1 MYKKRKYLYA
11 LFAFMIAALICIP
24 QALQM
29 RTQAAAKP
37 GTVKLNSISAPAYN
51 KINVKWKKTSSAT
64 HYIVYYKKEGTKKW
78 TKIKTLDNSKS
89 SYTHTSSKKYPIVVG
104 QKYTYTVKAY
114 NKNTKKSGSYN
125 KKGLTAYTKPAM
137 VKNIKATYKDGI
149 VTLTWDKAA
158 GADKYLVYR
167 KDNGKWKMLALKNS
181 LSYEDAAY
189 KKGEVNTYMVRGY
202 YSGKKTK
209 GSYDKDGVSV
219 KVPADAA
226 KPTEKPEPTEKP
238 VIPTPTATPSPKPT
252 KVPDPTETPKPTE
265 KPATP
270 TPTATPKPVTPKP
283 TKAPEPTEKPV
294 TPIPTATP
302 TEKPATPTPTATPIP
317 TATPTEKPAT
327 PTPTATPIPTAT
339 PTPTPE
345 PEMSVEE
352 MASEVIRLTNIE
364 RVKAGCS
371 PLQYH
376 AGLQRAAMVRAEEIT
391 RKFSHIRPDG
401 TDSSTALYENG
412 VACDGGENI
421 AAGQKTPEAVVRA
434 WMNSSGHKATMMQ
447 QSITHIGVGV
457 CKSPITGQWLW
468 VQDFSSNPD
477 LKGTVNF
484 NANGGLFISNNSNLV
499 SIVEPV
505 GRDMDIST
513 IETPVK
519 EGYTFNG
526 WTYHESIITKFR
538 VQKRVLEI
546 IATWT
551 PISES

>member
-51 KINVKWKKTSSAT
+51 KINVKWKKTSGAT

-114 NKNTKKSGSYN
+114 NKKTKKAGSYN

-137 VKNIKATYKDGI
+137 VKNIKVAYKDGI

-252 KVPDPTETPKPTE
+252 KAPDPTETPKPTE
-265 KPATP
+265 KPV

-294 TPIPTATP
+294 TPT
-302 TEKPATPTPTATPIP
+302 P

-339 PTPTPE
+339 PTPSPE

-364 RVKAGCS
+364 RVKAGRS

-391 RKFSHIRPDG
+391 RKFSHTRPDG

-477 LKGTVNF
+477 LKGTVIF
-484 NANGGLFISNNSNLV
+484 DADGGVFNSNGSNTLA
-499 SIVEPV
+499 ITGPV
-505 GRDMDIST
+505 DKIIRMSE
-513 IETPVK
+513 IEVPSR
-519 EGYTFNG
+519 EGYTFAG
-526 WTYHESIITKFR
+526 WEDGISGVRIRKNIIKI
-538 VQKRVLEI
+538 L
-546 IATWT
+546 ATWT

>member
-1 MYKKRKYLYA
+1 MKRRRFSFLA
-11 LFAFMIAALICIP
+11 LLMLAVILLMPASI
-24 QALQM
+24 
-29 RTQAAAKP
+29 QAASAP

-114 NKNTKKSGSYN
+114 NKKTKKAGSYN

-137 VKNIKATYKDGI
+137 VKNIKAAYKDGI

-252 KVPDPTETPKPTE
+252 KAPDPTETPKPTE

-270 TPTATPKPVTPKP
+270 TPKPVTPKP

-294 TPIPTATP
+294 TPT
-302 TEKPATPTPTATPIP
+302 P

-339 PTPTPE
+339 PTPSPE

-364 RVKAGCS
+364 RVKAGRS

-391 RKFSHIRPDG
+391 RKFSHTRPDG

-477 LKGTVNF
+477 LKGTVIF
-484 NANGGLFISNNSNLV
+484 DADGGVFNSNGSNTLA
-499 SIVEPV
+499 ITGPV
-505 GRDMDIST
+505 DKIIRMSE
-513 IETPVK
+513 IEVPSR
-519 EGYTFNG
+519 EGYTFAG
-526 WTYHESIITKFR
+526 WEDGISGVRIRKNTIKI
-538 VQKRVLEI
+538 L
-546 IATWT
+546 ATWT

>member
-1 MYKKRKYLYA
+1 MKKRRLLPCL
-11 LFAFMIAALICIP
+11 LFLLAVILVMPASI
-24 QALQM
+24 
-29 RTQAAAKP
+29 QAASAP
-37 GTVKLNSISAPAYN
+37 GTVKLSSISAPAYN
-51 KINVKWKKTSSAT
+51 KINVKWKKTSGAT
-64 HYIVYYKKEGTKKW
+64 HYIVYYKEEGTKKW
-78 TKIKTLDNSKS
+78 IKIKTLDNSKS
-89 SYTHTSSKKYPIVVG
+89 SYTHTSSKKYPVVVG

-114 NKNTKKSGSYN
+114 NTKTKKAGSYN
-125 KKGLTAYTKPAM
+125 KKGLTTYTKPAM
-137 VKNIKATYKDGI
+137 VKNVKASYKDGI
-149 VTLTWDKAA
+149 VTLTWNKAA

-294 TPIPTATP
+294 TPT
-302 TEKPATPTPTATPIP
+302 P

-339 PTPTPE
+339 PTPSPE
-345 PEMSVEE
+345 PEMSVDE

-364 RVKAGCS
+364 RVKAGLS
-371 PLQYH
+371 PLQHH

-391 RKFSHIRPDG
+391 RKFSHTRPDG

-412 VACDGGENI
+412 VSCSCGENI

-434 WMNSSGHKATMMQ
+434 WMNSPGHKAA
-447 QSITHIGVGV
+447 ILDPDATHIGVGV

-468 VQDFSSNPD
+468 VQDFSYNPD
-477 LKGTVNF
+477 IQGTVIF
-484 NANGGLFISNNSNLV
+484 DANGGVFNSNGSNTLV
-499 SIVEPV
+499 ITGPV
-505 GRDMDIST
+505 DKMIRMSE
-513 IETPVK
+513 IEVPSR
-519 EGYTFNG
+519 EGYIFAG
-526 WTYHESIITKFR
+526 WEDGISGVRIRKNTIKI
-538 VQKRVLEI
+538 L
-546 IATWT
+546 ATWT

>member
-1 MYKKRKYLYA
+1 MKKRRFFPCL
-11 LFAFMIAALICIP
+11 LFLLAVILLMPVTI
-24 QALQM
+24 
-29 RTQAAAKP
+29 QAASAP

-51 KINVKWKKTSSAT
+51 KINVKWKKTSGAT

-114 NKNTKKSGSYN
+114 NKKTKKAGSYN

-137 VKNIKATYKDGI
+137 VKNIKAAYKDGI

-202 YSGKKTK
+202 YSGKKAK

-252 KVPDPTETPKPTE
+252 KAPDPTETPKPTE

-270 TPTATPKPVTPKP
+270 
-283 TKAPEPTEKPV
+283 
-294 TPIPTATP
+294 
-302 TEKPATPTPTATPIP
+302 
-317 TATPTEKPAT
+317 TPTEKPAT

-339 PTPTPE
+339 PTPSPE

-364 RVKAGCS
+364 RVKDGAA

-391 RKFSHIRPDG
+391 RKFSHTRPDG
-401 TDSSTALYENG
+401 TTAETVLLDCGVSNG
-412 VACDGGENI
+412 AGENI

-434 WMNSSGHKATMMQ
+434 WMNSSGHRATMLNPNAKY
-447 QSITHIGVGV
+447 IGVGV

-468 VQDFSSNPD
+468 TQEFSYNPD
-477 LKGTVNF
+477 VKGTVIF
-484 NANGGLFISNNSNLV
+484 DADGGTFSNNSSQISISGPEGKMILV
-499 SIVEPV
+499 S
-505 GRDMDIST
+505 S
-513 IETPVK
+513 IEKPIR
-519 EGYTFNG
+519 EGYTFAG
-526 WTYHESIITKFR
+526 WEDGISGVRIRKNTIKI
-538 VQKRVLEI
+538 L
-546 IATWT
+546 ATWT

>member
-51 KINVKWKKTSSAT
+51 KINVKWKKTSGAT

-114 NKNTKKSGSYN
+114 NKKTKKSGSYN

-137 VKNIKATYKDGI
+137 VKNIKAAYKDGI

-252 KVPDPTETPKPTE
+252 KAPDPTETPKPTE
-265 KPATP
+265 KPV

-283 TKAPEPTEKPV
+283 TKAPEPNEKPV
-294 TPIPTATP
+294 TPT
-302 TEKPATPTPTATPIP
+302 P

-339 PTPTPE
+339 PTPSPE

-364 RVKAGCS
+364 RVKAGRS

-391 RKFSHIRPDG
+391 RKFSHTRPDG

-434 WMNSSGHKATMMQ
+434 WMNSSGHKATMMR

-477 LKGTVNF
+477 LKGTVIF
-484 NANGGLFISNNSNLV
+484 DADGGVFNSNGSNTLA
-499 SIVEPV
+499 ITGPV
-505 GRDMDIST
+505 DKIIRMSE
-513 IETPVK
+513 IEVPSR
-519 EGYTFNG
+519 EGYTFAG
-526 WTYHESIITKFR
+526 WEDGISGVRIRKNIIKI
-538 VQKRVLEI
+538 L
-546 IATWT
+546 ATWT

>member
-1 MYKKRKYLYA
+1 MKKRRFFPCL
-11 LFAFMIAALICIP
+11 LFLLAVILLMPASI
-24 QALQM
+24 
-29 RTQAAAKP
+29 QAASAP
-37 GTVKLNSISAPAYN
+37 GTVKLSSISAPAYN
-51 KINVKWKKTSSAT
+51 KINVKWKKTSGAT

-114 NKNTKKSGSYN
+114 NTKTKKSGSYN
-125 KKGLTAYTKPAM
+125 NKGLTAYTKPAM
-137 VKNIKATYKDGI
+137 VKNIKAAYKDGI

-158 GADKYLVYR
+158 GADKYLIYR

-202 YSGKKTK
+202 YSGKKTT

-238 VIPTPTATPSPKPT
+238 VIPTPTATPSPNPT
-252 KVPDPTETPKPTE
+252 KAPDPTETPKPTE

-283 TKAPEPTEKPV
+283 TNVPEPTEKPV

-302 TEKPATPTPTATPIP
+302 TPS
-317 TATPTEKPAT
+317 
-327 PTPTATPIPTAT
+327 
-339 PTPTPE
+339 PE

-364 RVKAGCS
+364 RVKDGAA

-391 RKFSHIRPDG
+391 RKFSHTRPDG
-401 TDSSTALYENG
+401 TTAETVLLDCGVSNG
-412 VACDGGENI
+412 AGENI

-434 WMNSSGHKATMMQ
+434 WMNSSGHRATMLNPNAKY
-447 QSITHIGVGV
+447 IGVGV

-468 VQDFSSNPD
+468 TQEFSYNPD
-477 LKGTVNF
+477 VKGTVIF
-484 NANGGLFISNNSNLV
+484 DADGGTFSNNDSQISISGPEGKMILV
-499 SIVEPV
+499 S
-505 GRDMDIST
+505 S
-513 IETPVK
+513 IEKPTR
-519 EGYTFNG
+519 EGYTFAG
-526 WTYHESIITKFR
+526 WEDGISGVRIRKNTIKI
-538 VQKRVLEI
+538 L
-546 IATWT
+546 ATWT

>member
-1 MYKKRKYLYA
+1 MKKRRLLPCL
-11 LFAFMIAALICIP
+11 LFLLAVILVMPASI
-24 QALQM
+24 
-29 RTQAAAKP
+29 QAASAP
-37 GTVKLNSISAPAYN
+37 GTVKLSSISAPAYN
-51 KINVKWKKTSSAT
+51 KINVKWKKTSGAT
-64 HYIVYYKKEGTKKW
+64 HYIVYYKEEGTKKW
-78 TKIKTLDNSKS
+78 IKIKTLDNSKS
-89 SYTHTSSKKYPIVVG
+89 SYTHTSSKKYPVVVG

-114 NKNTKKSGSYN
+114 NTKTKKAGSYN
-125 KKGLTAYTKPAM
+125 KKGFTTYTKPAM
-137 VKNIKATYKDGI
+137 VKNVKASYKDGI
-149 VTLTWDKAA
+149 VTLTWNKAA

-189 KKGEVNTYMVRGY
+189 KKGEVNTYMVRSY

-219 KVPADAA
+219 KVPANAA
-226 KPTEKPEPTEKP
+226 KPTEKPEATEKP

-252 KVPDPTETPKPTE
+252 KVP
-265 KPATP
+265 
-270 TPTATPKPVTPKP
+270 
-283 TKAPEPTEKPV
+283 EPTEKPV
-294 TPIPTATP
+294 TPTPIATP
-302 TEKPATPTPTATPIP
+302 
-317 TATPTEKPAT
+317 TPTEKPAT

-339 PTPTPE
+339 PTPAAPTPT

-364 RVKAGCS
+364 RVKAGRS

-477 LKGTVNF
+477 LKGTVIF
-484 NANGGLFISNNSNLV
+484 DADGGVFSSNGSNTLAV
-499 SIVEPV
+499 TGPV
-505 GRDMDIST
+505 GKIIYSSE
-513 IETPVK
+513 IEVPSK
-519 EGYTFNG
+519 EGYSFNG
-526 WTYHESIITKFR
+526 WEENLRSIRIQSRPDK
-538 VQKRVLEI
+538 V

>member
-51 KINVKWKKTSSAT
+51 KINVKWKKTSGAT

-114 NKNTKKSGSYN
+114 NKKTKKSGSYN

-137 VKNIKATYKDGI
+137 VKNIKAAYKDGI

-181 LSYEDAAY
+181 LSYEDVAY

-252 KVPDPTETPKPTE
+252 KAPDPTETPKPTE
-265 KPATP
+265 KPVTP

-294 TPIPTATP
+294 TPT
-302 TEKPATPTPTATPIP
+302 P

-339 PTPTPE
+339 PTPSPE

-364 RVKAGCS
+364 RVKAGRS

-477 LKGTVNF
+477 LKGTVIF
-484 NANGGLFISNNSNLV
+484 DADGGVFNSNGSNTLA
-499 SIVEPV
+499 ITGPV
-505 GRDMDIST
+505 DKIIRMSE
-513 IETPVK
+513 IEVPSR
-519 EGYTFNG
+519 EGYTFAG
-526 WTYHESIITKFR
+526 WEDGISGVRIRKNIIKI
-538 VQKRVLEI
+538 L
-546 IATWT
+546 ATWT

>member
-1 MYKKRKYLYA
+1 MKKRRFFPCL
-11 LFAFMIAALICIP
+11 LFLLAVILLMPASI
-24 QALQM
+24 
-29 RTQAAAKP
+29 QAASAP

-114 NKNTKKSGSYN
+114 NKKTKKSGSYN

-137 VKNIKATYKDGI
+137 VKNIKAAYKDGI

-209 GSYDKDGVSV
+209 GNYDKDGVSV

-252 KVPDPTETPKPTE
+252 KAPDPTETPKPTE
-265 KPATP
+265 KPV

-294 TPIPTATP
+294 TPT
-302 TEKPATPTPTATPIP
+302 P

-339 PTPTPE
+339 PTPSPE

-364 RVKAGCS
+364 RVKAGRS

-412 VACDGGENI
+412 VSCSCGENI

-434 WMNSSGHKATMMQ
+434 WMNSPGHKAA
-447 QSITHIGVGV
+447 ILDPDATHIGVGV

-468 VQDFSSNPD
+468 VQDFSYNPD
-477 LKGTVNF
+477 LKGTVSF
-484 NANGGLFISNNSNLV
+484 NANGGVFQSNNNGFISL
-499 SIVEPV
+499 VEPV
-505 GRDMDIST
+505 GKDIDIST
-513 IETPVK
+513 IEIPER
-519 EGYTFNG
+519 EGYKFNC
-526 WTYHESIITKFR
+526 WTYHESMITGFR
-538 VQKRVLEI
+538 VQKRTLEI

>member
-1 MYKKRKYLYA
+1 MKKRRFFPCL
-11 LFAFMIAALICIP
+11 LFLLAVILLMPASI
-24 QALQM
+24 
-29 RTQAAAKP
+29 QAASAP
-37 GTVKLNSISAPAYN
+37 GTVKLSSISAPAYN

-64 HYIVYYKKEGTKKW
+64 HYIVYYKKAGTKKW

-114 NKNTKKSGSYN
+114 NKKTKKSGSYN

-137 VKNIKATYKDGI
+137 VKNIKAAYKDGI

-209 GSYDKDGVSV
+209 GNYDKDGVSV

-238 VIPTPTATPSPKPT
+238 V
-252 KVPDPTETPKPTE
+252 
-265 KPATP
+265 

-294 TPIPTATP
+294 TPT
-302 TEKPATPTPTATPIP
+302 P

-339 PTPTPE
+339 PTPSPE

-364 RVKAGCS
+364 RVKAGLS
-371 PLQYH
+371 PLQHH

-391 RKFSHIRPDG
+391 RKFSHTRPDG

-412 VACDGGENI
+412 VSCSCGENI

-434 WMNSSGHKATMMQ
+434 WMNSPGHKAA
-447 QSITHIGVGV
+447 ILDPDATHIGVGV

-468 VQDFSSNPD
+468 VQDFSYNPD
-477 LKGTVNF
+477 LKGTVSF
-484 NANGGLFISNNSNLV
+484 NANGGVFQSNNNGFISL
-499 SIVEPV
+499 VEPV
-505 GRDMDIST
+505 GKDIDIST
-513 IETPVK
+513 IEIPER
-519 EGYTFNG
+519 EGYKFNC
-526 WTYHESIITKFR
+526 WTYHESMITGFR
-538 VQKRVLEI
+538 VQKRTLEI

>member
-1 MYKKRKYLYA
+1 MKRRRFSFLA
-11 LFAFMIAALICIP
+11 LLMLAVILLMPAS
-24 QALQM
+24 
-29 RTQAAAKP
+29 TQAAAKP
-37 GTVKLNSISAPAYN
+37 GTVKLTGIKAMDYN
-51 KINVKWKKTSSAT
+51 KINIKWRKTSGAT
-64 HYIVYYKKEGTKKW
+64 NYIVYYKKAGASKW
-78 TKIKTLDNSKS
+78 TKMKTLDNTKS
-89 SYTHTSSKKYPIVVG
+89 SYVHTSSKKYPIVVG

-114 NKNTKKSGSYN
+114 NTKTKKSGSYN
-125 KKGLTAYTKPAM
+125 NKGLTAYTKPAM
-137 VKNIKATYKDGI
+137 VKNIKAAYKDGI

-202 YSGKKTK
+202 YSGKKTT

-252 KVPDPTETPKPTE
+252 KVPDPTEAPKPTE

-283 TKAPEPTEKPV
+283 TNVPEPTEKPV

-302 TEKPATPTPTATPIP
+302 TPS
-317 TATPTEKPAT
+317 
-327 PTPTATPIPTAT
+327 
-339 PTPTPE
+339 PE

-364 RVKAGCS
+364 RVKAGRS

-391 RKFSHIRPDG
+391 RKFSHTRPDG

-468 VQDFSSNPD
+468 VQDFSYNPD
-477 LKGTVNF
+477 AKGSVIF
-484 NANGGLFISNNSNLV
+484 DANGGVFSSNNSNQLIISGPVDAMLKV
-499 SIVEPV
+499 SKVESPIK
-505 GRDMDIST
+505 D
-513 IETPVK
+513 
-519 EGYTFNG
+519 GYTFAG
-526 WTYHESIITKFR
+526 WEDGITEVGIQEHPMR
-538 VQKRVLEI
+538 IL
-546 IATWT
+546 ATWT

>member
-1 MYKKRKYLYA
+1 MKKRRFFPCL
-11 LFAFMIAALICIP
+11 LFLLAVILLMPASI
-24 QALQM
+24 
-29 RTQAAAKP
+29 QAASAP
-37 GTVKLNSISAPAYN
+37 GTVKLSSISAPAYN
-51 KINVKWKKTSSAT
+51 KINVKWKKTSGAT

-114 NKNTKKSGSYN
+114 NKKTKKAGSYN

-137 VKNIKATYKDGI
+137 VKNIKAAYKDGI

-252 KVPDPTETPKPTE
+252 KAPDPTETPKPTE

-270 TPTATPKPVTPKP
+270 
-283 TKAPEPTEKPV
+283 
-294 TPIPTATP
+294 
-302 TEKPATPTPTATPIP
+302 
-317 TATPTEKPAT
+317 TPTEKPAT

-339 PTPTPE
+339 PTPSPE

-364 RVKAGCS
+364 RVKAGRS

-391 RKFSHIRPDG
+391 RKFSHTRPDG
-401 TDSSTALYENG
+401 TTAETVLLDCGVSNG
-412 VACDGGENI
+412 AGENI
-421 AAGQKTPEAVVRA
+421 AAGQKTPEVVVRA
-434 WMNSSGHKATMMQ
+434 WMNSSGHRATMLNPNA
-447 QSITHIGVGV
+447 TYIGVGV

-468 VQDFSSNPD
+468 TQEFSYNPD
-477 LKGTVNF
+477 VKGTIIF
-484 NANGGLFISNNSNLV
+484 DANGGTFESNASSQIS
-499 SIVEPV
+499 
-505 GRDMDIST
+505 ISGPEGKT
-513 IETPVK
+513 IILSEIEKPTK
-519 EGYTFNG
+519 EGYIFDG
-526 WTYHESIITKFR
+526 WEGLSSVKIQAGTDTLF
-538 VQKRVLEI
+538 
-546 IATWT
+546 ATWT

>member
-1 MYKKRKYLYA
+1 MKKRRFFPCL
-11 LFAFMIAALICIP
+11 LFLLAVILLMPASI
-24 QALQM
+24 
-29 RTQAAAKP
+29 QAASAP

-89 SYTHTSSKKYPIVVG
+89 SYTHTSSKKYPIIVG
-104 QKYTYTVKAY
+104 QKYTYTVKSY
-114 NKNTKKSGSYN
+114 NKKTKKSGSYN

-137 VKNIKATYKDGI
+137 VKNIKAAYKDGI

-219 KVPADAA
+219 KVPADAV

-317 TATPTEKPAT
+317 TATPT
-327 PTPTATPIPTAT
+327 
-339 PTPTPE
+339 PTPE

-364 RVKAGCS
+364 RVKAGRS

-477 LKGTVNF
+477 LKGTVIF
-484 NANGGLFISNNSNLV
+484 DADGGVFNSNGSNTLA
-499 SIVEPV
+499 ITGPV
-505 GRDMDIST
+505 DKIIRMSE
-513 IETPVK
+513 IEVPSR
-519 EGYTFNG
+519 EGYTFAG
-526 WTYHESIITKFR
+526 WEDGISGVRIRKNIIKI
-538 VQKRVLEI
+538 L
-546 IATWT
+546 ATWT

>member
-1 MYKKRKYLYA
+1 MKKRRFFPCL
-11 LFAFMIAALICIP
+11 LFLLAVILLMPASI
-24 QALQM
+24 
-29 RTQAAAKP
+29 QAASAP

-114 NKNTKKSGSYN
+114 NKKTKKSGSYN

-137 VKNIKATYKDGI
+137 VKNIKAAYKDGI

-252 KVPDPTETPKPTE
+252 KAPDPTETPKPTE

-283 TKAPEPTEKPV
+283 TKAPEPT
-294 TPIPTATP
+294 
-302 TEKPATPTPTATPIP
+302 
-317 TATPTEKPAT
+317 ATPTEKPAT

-339 PTPTPE
+339 PTPSPE

-364 RVKAGCS
+364 RVKAGRS

-391 RKFSHIRPDG
+391 RKFSHTRPDG

-477 LKGTVNF
+477 LKGTVIF
-484 NANGGLFISNNSNLV
+484 DADGGVFNSNGSNTLA
-499 SIVEPV
+499 ITGPV
-505 GRDMDIST
+505 DKIIRMSE
-513 IETPVK
+513 IEVPSR
-519 EGYTFNG
+519 EGYTFAG
-526 WTYHESIITKFR
+526 WEDGISGVRIRKNIIKI
-538 VQKRVLEI
+538 L
-546 IATWT
+546 ATWT

>member
-1 MYKKRKYLYA
+1 MKRKRYSFLTLLVLA
-11 LFAFMIAALICIP
+11 VILLMPASI
-24 QALQM
+24 
-29 RTQAAAKP
+29 QAASAP
-37 GTVKLNSISAPAYN
+37 GTVKLSSISAPAYN
-51 KINVKWKKTSSAT
+51 KINVKWKKTSGAT

-114 NKNTKKSGSYN
+114 NKKTKKSGSYN

-137 VKNIKATYKDGI
+137 VKNIKAAYKDGI

-252 KVPDPTETPKPTE
+252 KVPDPTEAPKPTE
-265 KPATP
+265 KPVTP

-294 TPIPTATP
+294 TPTATP
-302 TEKPATPTPTATPIP
+302 
-317 TATPTEKPAT
+317 TPTEKPAT

-339 PTPTPE
+339 PTPTPSPE

-352 MASEVIRLTNIE
+352 RVSEVIRLTNIE
-364 RVKAGCS
+364 RVKAGLS
-371 PLQYH
+371 PLQHH

-391 RKFSHIRPDG
+391 RKFSHTRPDG

-412 VACDGGENI
+412 VSCSCGENI
-421 AAGQKTPEAVVRA
+421 AAGQRTPEAVVRA
-434 WMNSSGHKATMMQ
+434 WMNSPGHKAA
-447 QSITHIGVGV
+447 ILDPDATHIGVGV

-468 VQDFSSNPD
+468 VQDFSYNPD

-484 NANGGLFISNNSNLV
+484 NANGGVFQSNSNGLMTL
-499 SIVEPV
+499 VEPV
-505 GRDMDIST
+505 GKDIDVST
-513 IETPVK
+513 IEVPVK
-519 EGYTFNG
+519 EGYKFNC
-526 WTYHESIITKFR
+526 WTYHESMITGFR
-538 VQKRVLEI
+538 VQKRTLDI

>member
-29 RTQAAAKP
+29 RTQAAAKL

-51 KINVKWKKTSSAT
+51 KINVKWKKTSGAT

-78 TKIKTLDNSKS
+78 TKIKTLDNTKS

-114 NKNTKKSGSYN
+114 NKKTKKAGSYN
-125 KKGLTAYTKPAM
+125 SKGLTTYTKPEM
-137 VKNIKATYKDGI
+137 VKNIKAVYKDGI
-149 VTLTWDKAA
+149 VSLTWDKAA

-167 KDNGKWKMLALKNS
+167 KDDGKWKMLALKNS

-219 KVPADAA
+219 KVPANAA
-226 KPTEKPEPTEKP
+226 KPTEKPEPT
-238 VIPTPTATPSPKPT
+238 ATPSPKPT
-252 KVPDPTETPKPTE
+252 KAPDPTEAPKPTE

-270 TPTATPKPVTPKP
+270 TPSPEPTNTPKPVTPKP

-294 TPIPTATP
+294 TP
-302 TEKPATPTPTATPIP
+302 TPTATP
-317 TATPTEKPAT
+317 TPTEKPAT

-339 PTPTPE
+339 PTPTPSPE

-364 RVKAGCS
+364 RVKAGRS

-391 RKFSHIRPDG
+391 RKFSHTRPDG

-477 LKGTVNF
+477 LKGTVIFDADGGVF
-484 NANGGLFISNNSNLV
+484 NSTGSNTLAITGPVDKIIRMSE
-499 SIVEPV
+499 VEVPS
-505 GRDMDIST
+505 R
-513 IETPVK
+513 
-519 EGYTFNG
+519 EGYTFAG
-526 WTYHESIITKFR
+526 WEDGISGVRIRKNTIKIL
-538 VQKRVLEI
+538 V
-546 IATWT
+546 TWT
-551 PISES
+551 PVSES

>member
-114 NKNTKKSGSYN
+114 NKKTKKSGSYN

-137 VKNIKATYKDGI
+137 VKNIKAAYKDGI

-252 KVPDPTETPKPTE
+252 KAPDPTETPKPTE
-265 KPATP
+265 KPV

-294 TPIPTATP
+294 TPT
-302 TEKPATPTPTATPIP
+302 P

-364 RVKAGCS
+364 RVKAGRS

-391 RKFSHIRPDG
+391 RKFSHTRPDG

-477 LKGTVNF
+477 LKGTVIF
-484 NANGGLFISNNSNLV
+484 DADGGVFNSNGSNTLA
-499 SIVEPV
+499 ITGPV
-505 GRDMDIST
+505 DKIIRMSE
-513 IETPVK
+513 IEVPSR
-519 EGYTFNG
+519 EGYTFAG
-526 WTYHESIITKFR
+526 WEDGISGVRICKNIIKI
-538 VQKRVLEI
+538 L
-546 IATWT
+546 ATWT

>member
-1 MYKKRKYLYA
+1 MKKRR
-11 LFAFMIAALICIP
+11 LFLCLLFMLAVMLLPATI
-24 QALQM
+24 
-29 RTQAAAKP
+29 QAASAP

-51 KINVKWKKTSSAT
+51 KINVKWKKTSGAT

-114 NKNTKKSGSYN
+114 NTKTKKAGYFN
-125 KKGLTAYTKPAM
+125 KKGLTTYTKPAM
-137 VKNIKATYKDGI
+137 VKNVKASYKDGI
-149 VTLTWDKAA
+149 VTLTWNKAA

-226 KPTEKPEPTEKP
+226 KPTEKQEPTE
-238 VIPTPTATPSPKPT
+238 A
-252 KVPDPTETPKPTE
+252 PKPTE

-283 TKAPEPTEKPV
+283 TKVPEPTEKPV
-294 TPIPTATP
+294 TPT
-302 TEKPATPTPTATPIP
+302 P

-339 PTPTPE
+339 PTPSPE

-364 RVKAGCS
+364 RVKDGAA

-376 AGLQRAAMVRAEEIT
+376 AGLQSAAMVRAEEIT
-391 RKFSHIRPDG
+391 RKFSHTRPDG
-401 TDSSTALYENG
+401 TTAETVLLDCGVSNG
-412 VACDGGENI
+412 AGENI

-434 WMNSSGHKATMMQ
+434 WMNSSGHRATMLNPNAKY
-447 QSITHIGVGV
+447 IGVGV

-468 VQDFSSNPD
+468 TQEFSYNPD
-477 LKGTVNF
+477 VKGTVIF
-484 NANGGLFISNNSNLV
+484 DADGGTFSNNDSQISISGPEGKMILV
-499 SIVEPV
+499 S
-505 GRDMDIST
+505 S
-513 IETPVK
+513 IEKPIR
-519 EGYTFNG
+519 EGYTFAG
-526 WTYHESIITKFR
+526 WEDGISGVRIRKNTIKI
-538 VQKRVLEI
+538 L
-546 IATWT
+546 ATWT

>member
-1 MYKKRKYLYA
+1 MKKRRLLPCL
-11 LFAFMIAALICIP
+11 LFLLAVILVMPASI
-24 QALQM
+24 
-29 RTQAAAKP
+29 QAASAP

-51 KINVKWKKTSSAT
+51 KINVKWKKTSGAT

-89 SYTHTSSKKYPIVVG
+89 SYTHTSSKKYPVVVG

-114 NKNTKKSGSYN
+114 NTKTKKAGSYN
-125 KKGLTAYTKPAM
+125 KKGLTTYTKPAM
-137 VKNIKATYKDGI
+137 VKNVKASYKDGI
-149 VTLTWDKAA
+149 VTLTWNKAA

-189 KKGEVNTYMVRGY
+189 EKGEVNTYMVRSY

-226 KPTEKPEPTEKP
+226 KPTEKPE
-238 VIPTPTATPSPKPT
+238 
-252 KVPDPTETPKPTE
+252 PTETPKPTE

-294 TPIPTATP
+294 TPT
-302 TEKPATPTPTATPIP
+302 P

-339 PTPTPE
+339 PTPAAPT

-364 RVKAGCS
+364 RVKAGRS

-391 RKFSHIRPDG
+391 RKFSHTRPDG

-434 WMNSSGHKATMMQ
+434 WMNSSGHRATMLNPNAKY
-447 QSITHIGVGV
+447 IGVGV

-468 VQDFSSNPD
+468 TQEFSYNPD
-477 LKGTVNF
+477 VKGTIIF
-484 NANGGLFISNNSNLV
+484 DANGGTFESNASSQIS
-499 SIVEPV
+499 
-505 GRDMDIST
+505 ISGPEGKT
-513 IETPVK
+513 IILSEIEKPTK
-519 EGYTFNG
+519 EGYIFDG
-526 WTYHESIITKFR
+526 WEGLSSVKIQAGTDTLF
-538 VQKRVLEI
+538 
-546 IATWT
+546 ATWT
-551 PISES
+551 PISEF

>member
-51 KINVKWKKTSSAT
+51 KINVKWKKTSGAT

-114 NKNTKKSGSYN
+114 NKKTKKAGFYN

-137 VKNIKATYKDGI
+137 VKNIKAAYKNGI
-149 VTLTWDKAA
+149 VTLTWNKAA

-252 KVPDPTETPKPTE
+252 KAPDPTETPKPTE

-270 TPTATPKPVTPKP
+270 TPKPVTPKP

-294 TPIPTATP
+294 TPT
-302 TEKPATPTPTATPIP
+302 P

-339 PTPTPE
+339 PTPSPE

-364 RVKAGCS
+364 RVKAGRS

-468 VQDFSSNPD
+468 VQDFSYNPD
-477 LKGTVNF
+477 AKGSVIF
-484 NANGGLFISNNSNLV
+484 DANGGVFSSNNSNQLIISGPVDAMLKV
-499 SIVEPV
+499 SKVESPIK
-505 GRDMDIST
+505 D
-513 IETPVK
+513 
-519 EGYTFNG
+519 GYTFAG
-526 WTYHESIITKFR
+526 WEDGITEVGIQEHPMR
-538 VQKRVLEI
+538 IL
-546 IATWT
+546 ATWT

>member
-1 MYKKRKYLYA
+1 MKKRR
-11 LFAFMIAALICIP
+11 LFLCLLFMLAVMLLPATI
-24 QALQM
+24 
-29 RTQAAAKP
+29 QAASAP

-51 KINVKWKKTSSAT
+51 KINVKWKKTSGAT
-64 HYIVYYKKEGTKKW
+64 HYIVYYKEEGTKKW

-89 SYTHTSSKKYPIVVG
+89 SYTHTSSKKYPVVVG

-114 NKNTKKSGSYN
+114 NTKTKKTGSYN
-125 KKGLTAYTKPAM
+125 KKGLTTYTKPAM
-137 VKNIKATYKDGI
+137 VKNVKASYKDGI
-149 VTLTWDKAA
+149 VTLTWNKAA

-202 YSGKKTK
+202 YSGKKMK

-226 KPTEKPEPTEKP
+226 KPTEK
-238 VIPTPTATPSPKPT
+238 
-252 KVPDPTETPKPTE
+252 PDPTETPKPTE

-294 TPIPTATP
+294 TPT
-302 TEKPATPTPTATPIP
+302 P

-339 PTPTPE
+339 PTPSPE

-364 RVKAGCS
+364 RVKDGSA

-391 RKFSHIRPDG
+391 RKFSHTRPDG
-401 TDSSTALYENG
+401 TTAETVLLDCGVSNG
-412 VACDGGENI
+412 AGENI
-421 AAGQKTPEAVVRA
+421 AAGQKTPEAVVLP
-434 WMNSSGHKATMMQ
+434 
-447 QSITHIGVGV
+447 
-457 CKSPITGQWLW
+457 C
-468 VQDFSSNPD
+468 PD
-477 LKGTVNF
+477 HRYRRG
-484 NANGGLFISNNSNLV
+484 AAQ
-499 SIVEPV
+499 
-505 GRDMDIST
+505 R
-513 IETPVK
+513 
-519 EGYTFNG
+519 
-526 WTYHESIITKFR
+526 
-538 VQKRVLEI
+538 
-546 IATWT
+546 
-551 PISES
+551 

>member
-1 MYKKRKYLYA
+1 MKKRRFFPCL
-11 LFAFMIAALICIP
+11 LFLLAVILLMPASI
-24 QALQM
+24 
-29 RTQAAAKP
+29 QAASAP

-114 NKNTKKSGSYN
+114 NKKTKKSGSYN

-265 KPATP
+265 KPV

-294 TPIPTATP
+294 TPT
-302 TEKPATPTPTATPIP
+302 P

-339 PTPTPE
+339 PTPSPE

-364 RVKAGCS
+364 RVKDGAA

-391 RKFSHIRPDG
+391 RKFSHTRPDG

-477 LKGTVNF
+477 LKGTVIF
-484 NANGGLFISNNSNLV
+484 DADGGVFNSNGSNTLA
-499 SIVEPV
+499 ITGPV
-505 GRDMDIST
+505 DKIIRMSE
-513 IETPVK
+513 IEVPSR
-519 EGYTFNG
+519 EGYTFAG
-526 WTYHESIITKFR
+526 WEDGISGVRIRKNIIKI
-538 VQKRVLEI
+538 L
-546 IATWT
+546 ATWT

>member
-51 KINVKWKKTSSAT
+51 KINVKWKKTSGAT

-114 NKNTKKSGSYN
+114 NKKTKKAGSYN

-137 VKNIKATYKDGI
+137 VKNIKAAYKDGI

-252 KVPDPTETPKPTE
+252 KAPDPTETPKPTE
-265 KPATP
+265 KPV

-294 TPIPTATP
+294 TPT
-302 TEKPATPTPTATPIP
+302 P

-339 PTPTPE
+339 PTPSPE

-364 RVKAGCS
+364 RVKAGRS

-391 RKFSHIRPDG
+391 RKFSHTRPDG

-477 LKGTVNF
+477 LKGTVIF
-484 NANGGLFISNNSNLV
+484 DADGGVFNSNGSNTLA
-499 SIVEPV
+499 ITGPV
-505 GRDMDIST
+505 DKIIRMSE
-513 IETPVK
+513 IEVPSR
-519 EGYTFNG
+519 EGYTFAG
-526 WTYHESIITKFR
+526 WEDGISGVRIRKNIIKI
-538 VQKRVLEI
+538 L
-546 IATWT
+546 ATWT

>member
-51 KINVKWKKTSSAT
+51 KINVKWKKTSGAT

-114 NKNTKKSGSYN
+114 NKKTKKAGFYN

-137 VKNIKATYKDGI
+137 VKNIKAAYKDGI
-149 VTLTWDKAA
+149 VTLTWNKAA

-209 GSYDKDGVSV
+209 GNYDKDGVSV

-252 KVPDPTETPKPTE
+252 KAPDPTETPKPTE

-270 TPTATPKPVTPKP
+270 
-283 TKAPEPTEKPV
+283 
-294 TPIPTATP
+294 
-302 TEKPATPTPTATPIP
+302 
-317 TATPTEKPAT
+317 TPTEKPAT

-339 PTPTPE
+339 PTPSPE

-364 RVKAGCS
+364 RVKAGRS

-468 VQDFSSNPD
+468 VQDFSYNPD
-477 LKGTVNF
+477 AKGSVIF
-484 NANGGLFISNNSNLV
+484 DANGGVFSSNNSNQLIISGPVDAMLKV
-499 SIVEPV
+499 SKVESPIK
-505 GRDMDIST
+505 D
-513 IETPVK
+513 
-519 EGYTFNG
+519 GYTFAG
-526 WTYHESIITKFR
+526 WEDGITEVGIQEHPMR
-538 VQKRVLEI
+538 IL
-546 IATWT
+546 ATWT

>member
-1 MYKKRKYLYA
+1 MKKRRFFPCL
-11 LFAFMIAALICIP
+11 LFLLAVILLMPASI
-24 QALQM
+24 
-29 RTQAAAKP
+29 QAASAP
-37 GTVKLNSISAPAYN
+37 GTVKLSSISAPAYN

-114 NKNTKKSGSYN
+114 NKKTKKAGSYN

-137 VKNIKATYKDGI
+137 VKNIKVAYKDGI

-270 TPTATPKPVTPKP
+270 TPTATPKPVTP
-283 TKAPEPTEKPV
+283 
-294 TPIPTATP
+294 
-302 TEKPATPTPTATPIP
+302 IP

-339 PTPTPE
+339 PTPSPE

-364 RVKAGCS
+364 RVKAGRS

-477 LKGTVNF
+477 LKGTVIF
-484 NANGGLFISNNSNLV
+484 DADGGVFNSNGSNTLA
-499 SIVEPV
+499 ITGPV
-505 GRDMDIST
+505 DKIIRMSE
-513 IETPVK
+513 IEVPSR
-519 EGYTFNG
+519 EGYTFAG
-526 WTYHESIITKFR
+526 WEDGISGVRIRKNIIKI
-538 VQKRVLEI
+538 L
-546 IATWT
+546 ATWT
-551 PISES
+551 PISEF

>member
-1 MYKKRKYLYA
+1 MKKRRLLPCL
-11 LFAFMIAALICIP
+11 LFLLAVILVMPASI
-24 QALQM
+24 
-29 RTQAAAKP
+29 QAASAP
-37 GTVKLNSISAPAYN
+37 GTVKLNSISASAYN
-51 KINVKWKKTSSAT
+51 KINVKWKKTSGAT
-64 HYIVYYKKEGTKKW
+64 HYIVYYKEEGTKKW
-78 TKIKTLDNSKS
+78 IKIKTLDNSKS
-89 SYTHTSSKKYPIVVG
+89 SYTHTSSKKYPVVVG

-114 NKNTKKSGSYN
+114 NTKTKKAGSYN
-125 KKGLTAYTKPAM
+125 KKGLTTYTKPAM
-137 VKNIKATYKDGI
+137 VKNVKASYKDGI
-149 VTLTWDKAA
+149 VTLTWNKAA

-189 KKGEVNTYMVRGY
+189 EKGEVNTYMVRSY

-226 KPTEKPEPTEKP
+226 KPTEKPE
-238 VIPTPTATPSPKPT
+238 
-252 KVPDPTETPKPTE
+252 PTETPKPTE

-294 TPIPTATP
+294 TPT
-302 TEKPATPTPTATPIP
+302 P

-339 PTPTPE
+339 PTPAAPT

-364 RVKAGCS
+364 RVKDRAA

-391 RKFSHIRPDG
+391 RKFSHTRPDG
-401 TDSSTALYENG
+401 TTAETVLLDCGVSNG
-412 VACDGGENI
+412 AGENI

-434 WMNSSGHKATMMQ
+434 WMNSSGHRATMLNPNAKY
-447 QSITHIGVGV
+447 IGVGV

-468 VQDFSSNPD
+468 TQEFSYNPD
-477 LKGTVNF
+477 VKGTIIF
-484 NANGGLFISNNSNLV
+484 DANGGTFESNASSQIS
-499 SIVEPV
+499 
-505 GRDMDIST
+505 ISGPEGKT
-513 IETPVK
+513 IILSEIEKPTK
-519 EGYTFNG
+519 EGYIFDG
-526 WTYHESIITKFR
+526 WEGLSSVKIQAGTDTLF
-538 VQKRVLEI
+538 
-546 IATWT
+546 ATWT
-551 PISES
+551 PISEF

>member
-1 MYKKRKYLYA
+1 MKKRRFFPCL
-11 LFAFMIAALICIP
+11 LFLLAVILLMPASI
-24 QALQM
+24 
-29 RTQAAAKP
+29 QAASAP
-37 GTVKLNSISAPAYN
+37 GTVKLSSISAPAYN
-51 KINVKWKKTSSAT
+51 KINVKWKKTSGAT

-114 NKNTKKSGSYN
+114 NKKTKKAGSYN

-137 VKNIKATYKDGI
+137 VKNIKAAYKDGI

-252 KVPDPTETPKPTE
+252 KAPDPTETPKPTE

-270 TPTATPKPVTPKP
+270 
-283 TKAPEPTEKPV
+283 
-294 TPIPTATP
+294 
-302 TEKPATPTPTATPIP
+302 
-317 TATPTEKPAT
+317 TPTEKPAT

-339 PTPTPE
+339 PTPSPE

-364 RVKAGCS
+364 RVKAGRS

-391 RKFSHIRPDG
+391 RKFSHTRPDG
-401 TDSSTALYENG
+401 TTAETVLLDCGVSNG
-412 VACDGGENI
+412 AGENI
-421 AAGQKTPEAVVRA
+421 AAGQKTPEVVVRA
-434 WMNSSGHKATMMQ
+434 WMNSSGHRATMLNPNAKY
-447 QSITHIGVGV
+447 IGVGV

-468 VQDFSSNPD
+468 TQEFSYNPD
-477 LKGTVNF
+477 VKGTIIF
-484 NANGGLFISNNSNLV
+484 DANGGTFESNASSQIS
-499 SIVEPV
+499 
-505 GRDMDIST
+505 ISGPEGKT
-513 IETPVK
+513 IILSEIEKPTK
-519 EGYTFNG
+519 EGYIFDG
-526 WTYHESIITKFR
+526 WEGLSSVKIQAGTDTLF
-538 VQKRVLEI
+538 
-546 IATWT
+546 ATWT

>member
-1 MYKKRKYLYA
+1 MKKRR
-11 LFAFMIAALICIP
+11 LFLCLLFMLAVMLLPATI
-24 QALQM
+24 
-29 RTQAAAKP
+29 QAASAP

-51 KINVKWKKTSSAT
+51 KINVKWKKTSGAT
-64 HYIVYYKKEGTKKW
+64 HYIVYYKEEGTKKW

-89 SYTHTSSKKYPIVVG
+89 SYTHTSSKKYPVVVG

-114 NKNTKKSGSYN
+114 NTKTKKTGSYN
-125 KKGLTAYTKPAM
+125 KKGLTTYTKPAM
-137 VKNIKATYKDGI
+137 VKNVKASYKDGI
-149 VTLTWDKAA
+149 VTLTWNKAA

-202 YSGKKTK
+202 YSGKKMK

-226 KPTEKPEPTEKP
+226 KPTEK
-238 VIPTPTATPSPKPT
+238 
-252 KVPDPTETPKPTE
+252 PDPTETPKPTE

-294 TPIPTATP
+294 TPT
-302 TEKPATPTPTATPIP
+302 P

-339 PTPTPE
+339 PTPSPE

-364 RVKAGCS
+364 RVKDGSA

-391 RKFSHIRPDG
+391 RKFSHTRPDG
-401 TDSSTALYENG
+401 TTAETVLLDCGVSNG
-412 VACDGGENI
+412 AGENI

-434 WMNSSGHKATMMQ
+434 WMNSSGHRATMLNPNAKY
-447 QSITHIGVGV
+447 IGVGV

-468 VQDFSSNPD
+468 TQEFSYNPD
-477 LKGTVNF
+477 VKGTVIF
-484 NANGGLFISNNSNLV
+484 DADGGTFSNNDSQISISGPEGKIILV
-499 SIVEPV
+499 S
-505 GRDMDIST
+505 S
-513 IETPVK
+513 IEKPTR
-519 EGYTFNG
+519 EGYTFAG
-526 WTYHESIITKFR
+526 WEDGISGVRIRKNTIKI
-538 VQKRVLEI
+538 L
-546 IATWT
+546 ATWT

>member
-51 KINVKWKKTSSAT
+51 KINVKWKKTSGAT

-78 TKIKTLDNSKS
+78 TKIKTLDNTKS

-114 NKNTKKSGSYN
+114 NKKTKKAGSYN
-125 KKGLTAYTKPAM
+125 SKGLTTYTKPEM
-137 VKNIKATYKDGI
+137 VKNIKASYKEGI

-189 KKGEVNTYMVRGY
+189 KKGEANTYMVRGY

-252 KVPDPTETPKPTE
+252 KVPDPTEAPKPTE

-270 TPTATPKPVTPKP
+270 TPTATPSPEPTNTPKPVTPKP

-294 TPIPTATP
+294 TP
-302 TEKPATPTPTATPIP
+302 
-317 TATPTEKPAT
+317 TPTEKPAT

-339 PTPTPE
+339 PTPTPSPE

-364 RVKAGCS
+364 RVKAGRS

-391 RKFSHIRPDG
+391 RKFSHTRPDG

-477 LKGTVNF
+477 LKGTVIFDADGGVF
-484 NANGGLFISNNSNLV
+484 NSTGSNTLA
-499 SIVEPV
+499 ITGPV
-505 GRDMDIST
+505 GKIIYSSE
-513 IETPVK
+513 IEVPSK
-519 EGYTFNG
+519 EGYSFNG
-526 WTYHESIITKFR
+526 WEENLRSIRIQSRPDK
-538 VQKRVLEI
+538 V
-546 IATWT
+546 IATWA

>member
-1 MYKKRKYLYA
+1 MKKRRFFPCL
-11 LFAFMIAALICIP
+11 LFLLAVILLMPASI
-24 QALQM
+24 
-29 RTQAAAKP
+29 QAASAP

-64 HYIVYYKKEGTKKW
+64 HYIVYYKKAGTKKW

-114 NKNTKKSGSYN
+114 NKKTKKAGSYN
-125 KKGLTAYTKPAM
+125 KKGLTAYTKPAI
-137 VKNIKATYKDGI
+137 VKNIKVAYKDGI

-226 KPTEKPEPTEKP
+226 KPTEKPEPTPTEKP
-238 VIPTPTATPSPKPT
+238 VTPIPTATPSPKPT
-252 KVPDPTETPKPTE
+252 KVPDPTEAPKPTE

-270 TPTATPKPVTPKP
+270 TPTATPKPVTPEP
-283 TKAPEPTEKPV
+283 TKIPE
-294 TPIPTATP
+294 
-302 TEKPATPTPTATPIP
+302 
-317 TATPTEKPAT
+317 PTEKPAT

-339 PTPTPE
+339 PTPSPE

-364 RVKAGCS
+364 RVKAGRS

-391 RKFSHIRPDG
+391 RKFSHTRPDG

-412 VACDGGENI
+412 VSCSCGENI
-421 AAGQKTPEAVVRA
+421 AAGQRTPEAVVRA
-434 WMNSSGHKATMMQ
+434 WMNSPGHKAA
-447 QSITHIGVGV
+447 ILDPDATHIGVGV

-468 VQDFSSNPD
+468 VQDFSYNPD
-477 LKGTVNF
+477 LKGTVSF
-484 NANGGLFISNNSNLV
+484 SANGGVFQSNSNDFISL
-499 SIVEPV
+499 VEPV
-505 GRDMDIST
+505 GKDIDVST
-513 IETPVK
+513 IEVPVR
-519 EGYTFNG
+519 EGYKFNC
-526 WTYHESIITKFR
+526 WTYHESMITGFR
-538 VQKRVLEI
+538 VQKRTLEI

>member
-1 MYKKRKYLYA
+1 MKKRR
-11 LFAFMIAALICIP
+11 LFLCLLFMLAVMLLPATI
-24 QALQM
+24 
-29 RTQAAAKP
+29 QAASAP

-51 KINVKWKKTSSAT
+51 KINVKWKKTSGAT

-114 NKNTKKSGSYN
+114 NTKTKKAGYFN
-125 KKGLTAYTKPAM
+125 KKGLTTYTKPAM
-137 VKNIKATYKDGI
+137 VKNVKASYKDGI
-149 VTLTWDKAA
+149 VTLTWNKAA

-226 KPTEKPEPTEKP
+226 KPTEKPEPTE
-238 VIPTPTATPSPKPT
+238 A
-252 KVPDPTETPKPTE
+252 PKPTE

-294 TPIPTATP
+294 IPT
-302 TEKPATPTPTATPIP
+302 P

-339 PTPTPE
+339 PTPSPE

-364 RVKAGCS
+364 RVKDGAA

-376 AGLQRAAMVRAEEIT
+376 AGLQSAAMVRAEEIT
-391 RKFSHIRPDG
+391 RKFSHTRPDG
-401 TDSSTALYENG
+401 TTAETVLLDCGVSNG
-412 VACDGGENI
+412 AGENI

-434 WMNSSGHKATMMQ
+434 WTNSSGHRATMLNPNAKY
-447 QSITHIGVGV
+447 IGVGV

-468 VQDFSSNPD
+468 TQEFSYNPD
-477 LKGTVNF
+477 VKGTVIF
-484 NANGGLFISNNSNLV
+484 DADGGTFSNNDSQISISGPEGKMILV
-499 SIVEPV
+499 S
-505 GRDMDIST
+505 ST
-513 IETPVK
+513 IFIK
-519 EGYTFNG
+519 
-526 WTYHESIITKFR
+526 
-538 VQKRVLEI
+538 
-546 IATWT
+546 
-551 PISES
+551 

>member
-1 MYKKRKYLYA
+1 MKKRRFFPCL
-11 LFAFMIAALICIP
+11 LFLLAVILLMPASI
-24 QALQM
+24 
-29 RTQAAAKP
+29 QAASAP
-37 GTVKLNSISAPAYN
+37 GTVKLSSISAPAYN

-114 NKNTKKSGSYN
+114 NKKTKKAGSYN

-137 VKNIKATYKDGI
+137 VKNIKVAYKDGI

-270 TPTATPKPVTPKP
+270 TPTATPKPVTP
-283 TKAPEPTEKPV
+283 
-294 TPIPTATP
+294 
-302 TEKPATPTPTATPIP
+302 IP

-339 PTPTPE
+339 PTPSPE

-364 RVKAGCS
+364 RVKAGRS

-391 RKFSHIRPDG
+391 RKFSHTRPDG

-477 LKGTVNF
+477 LKGTVIF
-484 NANGGLFISNNSNLV
+484 DADGGVFNSNGSNTLA
-499 SIVEPV
+499 ITGPV
-505 GRDMDIST
+505 DKIIRMSE
-513 IETPVK
+513 IEVPSR
-519 EGYTFNG
+519 EGYTFAG
-526 WTYHESIITKFR
+526 WEDGISGVRIRKNIIKI
-538 VQKRVLEI
+538 L
-546 IATWT
+546 ATWT

>member
-51 KINVKWKKTSSAT
+51 KINVKWKKTSGAT

-114 NKNTKKSGSYN
+114 NKKTKKSGSYN

-137 VKNIKATYKDGI
+137 VKNIKAAYKDGI

-252 KVPDPTETPKPTE
+252 KAPDPTETPKPTE
-265 KPATP
+265 KPV

-294 TPIPTATP
+294 TPT
-302 TEKPATPTPTATPIP
+302 P

-339 PTPTPE
+339 PTPSPE

-364 RVKAGCS
+364 RVKAGRS

-391 RKFSHIRPDG
+391 RKFSHTRPDG

-477 LKGTVNF
+477 LKGTVIF
-484 NANGGLFISNNSNLV
+484 DADGGVFNSNGSNTLA
-499 SIVEPV
+499 ITGPV
-505 GRDMDIST
+505 DKIIRMSE
-513 IETPVK
+513 IEVPSR
-519 EGYTFNG
+519 EGYTFAG
-526 WTYHESIITKFR
+526 WEDGISGVRICKNIIKI
-538 VQKRVLEI
+538 L
-546 IATWT
+546 ATWT

>member
-1 MYKKRKYLYA
+1 MKKRRFFPCL
-11 LFAFMIAALICIP
+11 LFLLAVILLMPASI
-24 QALQM
+24 
-29 RTQAAAKP
+29 QAASAP

-114 NKNTKKSGSYN
+114 NKKTKKAGFYN

-137 VKNIKATYKDGI
+137 VKNIKAAYKDGI
-149 VTLTWDKAA
+149 VTLTWNKAA

-294 TPIPTATP
+294 TPT
-302 TEKPATPTPTATPIP
+302 P

-339 PTPTPE
+339 PTPSPE
-345 PEMSVEE
+345 PEMSVDE

-364 RVKAGCS
+364 RVKAGLS
-371 PLQYH
+371 PLQHH

-391 RKFSHIRPDG
+391 RKFSHTRPDG

-412 VACDGGENI
+412 VSCSCGENI

-434 WMNSSGHKATMMQ
+434 WMNSPGHKAA
-447 QSITHIGVGV
+447 ILDPDATHIGVGV

-468 VQDFSSNPD
+468 VQDFSYNPD
-477 LKGTVNF
+477 LKGTVSF
-484 NANGGLFISNNSNLV
+484 NANGGVFQSNNNGFISL
-499 SIVEPV
+499 VEPV
-505 GRDMDIST
+505 GKDIDIST
-513 IETPVK
+513 IEVPER
-519 EGYTFNG
+519 EGYKFNC
-526 WTYHESIITKFR
+526 WTYHESMITGFR
-538 VQKRVLEI
+538 VQKRTLEI